1 MGARTGCAAKRIER
15 RPPTTEEESGSQPS
29 GQFVNG
35 MNVLVHISP
44 HLPVVCSPCSLSQEQ
59 HDCPF
64 GQASALVH
72 VTGVVVTT
80 TPTSV
85 VMKPLRVVPAPSATF
100 CEQHSSLQVYLD
112 LSALISSV
120 GVKHTEAARSRV
132 ASASTAW
139 RPRILFGPQV
149 RGVGRAVP
157 DFDN

>member
-1 MGARTGCAAKRIER
+1 MQPVGQDTGCAAKRIER
-15 RPPTTEEESGSQPS
+15 RPPTTGRESGSQPS

-72 VTGVVVTT
+72 VTG
-80 TPTSV
+80 TSV
-85 VMKPLRVVPAPSATF
+85 VMKPSRVVPAPSATF
-100 CEQHSSLQVYLD
+100 CEQHVSLQVYLD

-139 RPRILFGPQV
+139 RARILFGPQV
-149 RGVGRAVP
+149 RA
-157 DFDN
+157 